1 MENKK
6 NTQNKGG
13 FIDQILLWIVIFISF
28 ITFFFMAIDYGN
40 LARIKGN
47 LDLMGDYG
55 ARMLALG
62 KTTDEVAE
70 GLNSMKSPYF
80 GTINGGDIVC
90 TTEDSENYQVIF
102 QLTGG
107 YMGTKILE
115 PRETIVA
122 KRAVFNERGSFL
134 LDCSL
139 TLTY

>member
-1 MENKK
+1 MY
-6 NTQNKGG
+6 
-13 FIDQILLWIVIFISF
+13 LR
-28 ITFFFMAIDYGN
+28 GN
-40 LARIKGN
+40 L
-47 LDLMGDYG
+47 GDKI
-55 ARMLALG
+55 LSLG
-62 KTTDEVAE
+62 KPKDEFGK